1 MIYIVKTFAGLE
13 DILVAELI
21 ELGATEVVKLKRGAS
36 FEGDLEMLYRAN
48 YFLSTGLRILSPIAE
63 FESHNENQL
72 YTSIKEIDWS
82 PFLKVEQTFAI
93 DAVVYSSFFKHSH
106 YVGLKAKDAIVDQFR
121 EKMNRRPSV
130 DVQSPHVQIHIH
142 VAENKVSVSLDASG
156 ESLHKRGYRQSSTE
170 APLNEVLAAG
180 IVRLSSW
187 DKTKPLVDAMC
198 GSGTILTEAGINLRK
213 MPPQLRR
220 KHFAFM
226 NWQNFD
232 AVLWEKVKS
241 EDGKTSDNRRWA
253 MDNGKA
259 KDVNFPSPGVHR
271 LSSDTPIIGFD
282 WNEKAVRSSQ
292 SNIES
297 IGLSNDIRIHKKN
310 FFENEP
316 SYPEGVLIMNPPYDE
331 RMKLGDDILFHK
343 QIGDALKKNWKN
355 WQVWIFTGNLE
366 AAKFIGLRPSRKIH
380 LFNGAIESRLLRFDV
395 Y

>member
-13 DILVAELI
+13 DTLVAELT
-21 ELGATEVVKLKRGAS
+21 ELGAQDVVKLKRGAS

-48 YFLSTGLRILSPIAE
+48 YCLSTALRILSPIIE
-63 FESHNENQL
+63 FESHYENQL
-72 YTSIKEIDWS
+72 YESVKAIDWS
-82 PFLKVEQTFAI
+82 LYLKVEQTFAI

-130 DVQSPHVQIHIH
+130 DIRNPQVQIHIH

-187 DKTKPLVDAMC
+187 DKTKPLVDGMC

-213 MPPQLRR
+213 LPPQWKRE
-220 KHFAFM
+220 HFAFM

-232 AVLWEKVKS
+232 DNLWNKVKTES
-241 EDGKTSDNRRWA
+241 GDW
-253 MDNGKA
+253 KA
-259 KDVNFPSPGVHR
+259 DTNKNNAPSIFHR
-271 LSSDTPIIGFD
+271 VSTFCPILGFD

-292 SNIES
+292 SNIEAL
-297 IGLSNDIRIHKKN
+297 GLANDIRIHKKN
-310 FFENEP
+310 FFENTAP
-316 SYPEGVLIMNPPYDE
+316 YPEGVLIMNPPYDE

-343 QIGDALKKNWKN
+343 QIGDVLKKNWKG
-355 WQVWIFTGNLE
+355 WQCWIFTGNLE
-366 AAKFIGLRPSRKIH
+366 AAKFIGLRPTRKIH
-380 LFNGAIESRLLRFDV
+380 LFNGAIESRLLKFEV